1 MIQAAEPSIP
11 LADLAEEVRE
21 QWDDLSK
28 AVLDVLRSGCFVL
41 GPNVK
46 GLEQEAAAYLG
57 VKRCVGVASGTD
69 ALIIALRA
77 LGIGPGD
84 EVIPTPFTFIATAE
98 AVSRVGATP
107 VFVDIEPD
115 SFNIDPDRIEA
126 ALTPRTKAIVP
137 VHLFGLACAID
148 AVLEIAARHGLKVL
162 EDAAQAF
169 GGTSKGRK
177 LGSIGAAGAFSF
189 FPSKNLGGWG
199 DGGLIST
206 NDDGVADA
214 ALVLRDHGSRRRYY
228 HEVFGYNSRLDEV
241 QAAFLR
247 VKLPLIDRRNQARR
261 EAAARYDRLIAE
273 RAGGRIVAP
282 PCPDPAD
289 HVYHQYTV
297 RIPGGRRD
305 QVRRRLSEA
314 GIETAIYYPVP
325 IHRQVIYDLPAGTC
339 PNAEAAA
346 AEVLS
351 LPMWPGITAEQQE
364 RVVAVMCEAL

>member
-1 MIQAAEPSIP
+1 MNESRQTPIP

-21 QWDDLSK
+21 QWDELSR

-41 GPNVK
+41 GPNV
-46 GLEQEAAAYLG
+46 EAFEREAAAYLG
-57 VKRCVGVASGTD
+57 VRRCVGVASGTD

-77 LGIGPGD
+77 FGVGPGD
-84 EVIPTPFTFIATAE
+84 EVITTPFTFIATAE
-98 AVSRVGATP
+98 SVSRVGATP
-107 VFVDIEPD
+107 VFVDIEAD
-115 SFNIDPDRIEA
+115 TFNIDVNRIEA
-126 ALTPRTKAIVP
+126 AITPRTKAIIP
-137 VHLFGLACAID
+137 VHLFGHACEID
-148 AVLEIAARHGLKVL
+148 AVMEIAARHGLKVL
-162 EDAAQAF
+162 EDVAQAF
-169 GGTSKGRK
+169 GGVADGRK
-177 LGSIGAAGAFSF
+177 LGSIGHAGAFSF
-189 FPSKNLGGWG
+189 FPSKNLGGFG

-206 NDDGVADA
+206 NDDEVADA

-247 VKLPLIDRRNQARR
+247 VKLPRIDARNEARR
-261 EAAARYDRLIAE
+261 RAAARYDQLIEA
-273 RAGGRIVAP
+273 RGSGILP
-282 PCPDPAD
+282 PVWRRPAD

-305 QVRRRLSEA
+305 RVRQRLSEA
-314 GIETAIYYPVP
+314 GIESAIYYPVP

-364 RVVAVMCEAL
+364 RVVEAMFAAL

>member
-1 MIQAAEPSIP
+1 MNESRQTPIP

-21 QWDDLSK
+21 QWDELSR

-77 LGIGPGD
+77 FGVGPGD
-84 EVIPTPFTFIATAE
+84 EVITTPFTFIATAE

-115 SFNIDPDRIEA
+115 TFNIDVNRVEA
-126 ALTPRTKAIVP
+126 AITSRTKAIIP
-137 VHLFGLACAID
+137 VHLFGLACEID

-177 LGSIGAAGAFSF
+177 LGSIGDAGAFSF

-199 DGGLIST
+199 DGGLIAT
-206 NDDGVADA
+206 NDDGVAEA

-228 HEVFGYNSRLDEV
+228 HDVFGYNSRLDEV

-247 VKLPLIDRRNQARR
+247 VKLPHIDRRNQARR
-261 EAAARYDRLIAE
+261 EAAARYDQLISE
-273 RAGGRIVAP
+273 RASGGVIPP
-282 PCPDPAD
+282 PCPNPAD

-305 QVRRRLSEA
+305 RVRERLSQA

-364 RVVAVMCEAL
+364 RVVETMFEAL